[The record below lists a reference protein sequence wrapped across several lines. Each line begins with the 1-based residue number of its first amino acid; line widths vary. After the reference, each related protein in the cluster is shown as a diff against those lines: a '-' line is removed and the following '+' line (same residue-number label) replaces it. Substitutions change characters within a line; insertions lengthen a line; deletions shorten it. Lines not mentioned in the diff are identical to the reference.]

1 MKKRFFYILLLFII
15 SFGLF
20 GCNGLTTTFATTS
33 ESTIITT
40 QINNQI
46 HEIYLLAVGAEQTD
60 LTYAEWL
67 ESIKGD
73 QGLPGADGKEVLL
86 RVYDGMIQ
94 WQHVGE
100 STWNDLIALS
110 ELIGPEGVAGVDARD
125 IILQVASGNIQW
137 QYSGAETWT
146 NLISID
152 VLSGVSGADGSEVVF
167 QIGSGFIQW
176 KYVDEEVWN
185 DLIELSSLAGTDA
198 REIIFDVF
206 ENYIVFKYVGDTT
219 WTNLVSLDTISGE
232 PGKGIL
238 STGINESGE
247 LIVTYTDLTFDN
259 LGKILEI
266 YIVNFK
272 DINGYLIDSQVILQ
286 GMSAT
291 APSVPVIEGYDFI
304 SWSADFSVVTGNL
317 SVQATYLIETNT
329 VNFYDYEG
337 ALIKTETVD
346 YNQDATPPAVAE
358 RNYFVFTGWDNDY
371 SQVTG
376 DLDIHPIWQA
386 RTYSG
391 EEIFQLANPAT
402 VEIRIYGQWGDDIKL
417 GSGFFIS
424 EDGIVVTNHHVIEGG
439 YSATVVTFD
448 DQEYEVISVLGYNE
462 TLDLAILKIEAVT
475 PSLRISERVN
485 NTGATIFTLGSPLGL
500 AGSFSDGVIST
511 ASRKYG
517 GIDYIQITAPL
528 SHGNSG
534 GPLLNIYGEV
544 IGVNTATFV
553 DGQNLNLAV
562 NINQLASVD
571 TDTPTTLE
579 DMYQEY
585 WGYDYY
591 PWDNEIPESEPNNS
605 LVDADVIG
613 ENGLTI
619 NGELSDISDSDY
631 FKFELDASAL
641 VTLMLFADN
650 DNELLEIK
658 MTLQDNLGVE
668 IATATIEDF
677 DAYYA
682 LYIQE
687 DLELVA
693 TETYYAVIS
702 LVAGSELTSIT
713 YDLFYHAS

>member
-1 MKKRFFYILLLFII
+1 MKKRIFHILLVFMI
-15 SFGLF
+15 SLGLI
-20 GCNGLTTTFATTS
+20 GCNGLSTTNITTTIS
-33 ESTIITT
+33 STITT
-40 QINNQI
+40 QTNDQI
-46 HEIYLLAVGAEQTD
+46 HEIYLLALEAEQTD

-86 RVYDGMIQ
+86 RVYDNLIQ
-94 WQHVGE
+94 WQHVGD
-100 STWNDLIALS
+100 STWNDLIVLS
-110 ELIGPEGVAGVDARD
+110 ELIGPEGVAGVDARE
-125 IILQVASGNIQW
+125 ISLQVDSGNIQW

-146 NLISID
+146 NLISLDI
-152 VLSGVSGADGSEVVF
+152 LTGASGLDGSEVVF

-176 KYVDEEVWN
+176 KYADEETWN

-198 REIIFDVF
+198 REILLDVT
-206 ENYIVFKYVGDTT
+206 NDHIVYKYAGDES

-238 STGINESGE
+238 STEINESGE
-247 LIVTYTDLTFDN
+247 LIVTYTDSTFDN

-272 DINGYLIDSQVILQ
+272 DINGYLIDSQAVLH
-286 GMSAT
+286 GLAAT
-291 APSVPVIEGYDFI
+291 APDVPLIEGYDFV
-304 SWSADFSVVTGNL
+304 SWSADFSVITGNL
-317 SVQATYLIETNT
+317 SVQATYSVKSYTID
-329 VNFYDYEG
+329 FYDYEG
-337 ALIKTETVD
+337 TVVKTETVD
-346 YNQDATPPAVAE
+346 YNHDATPPSVSE
-358 RNYFVFTGWDNDY
+358 RAYYVFAGWDN
-371 SQVTG
+371 SFLKVTEN
-376 DLDIHPIWQA
+376 LAIHPIWLE
-386 RTYSG
+386 RTFSG

-402 VEIRIYGQWGDDIKL
+402 VEILIYGQWGDDIKL

-439 YSATVVTFD
+439 YSATVVTYD
-448 DQEYEVISVLGYNE
+448 GTEYEVTSVLGYDE
-462 TLDLAILKIEAVT
+462 SLDLAILKVDAIS
-475 PSLRISERVN
+475 PYLRITERVN

-500 AGSFSDGVIST
+500 TGSFSDGVIST
-511 ASRKYG
+511 ASRAYG

-562 NINQLASVD
+562 NINQLAEVD

-579 DMYQEY
+579 VMYQEY

-591 PWDNEIPESEPNNS
+591 PWDNETSETEPNNS

-619 NGELSDISDSDY
+619 NGELSDVSDDDY
-631 FKFELDASAL
+631 FKFQLDLSML
-641 VTLMLFADN
+641 VTLMVFADTYS
-650 DNELLEIK
+650 ELSEME
-658 MTLQDNLGVE
+658 MTLQDDLGTI
-668 IATATIEDF
+668 IATATIGDF
-677 DAYYA
+677 DAFYT
-682 LYIQE
+682 LHIQE
-687 DLELVA
+687 DLELVS
-693 TETYYAVIS
+693 TETYYVVIS
-702 LVAGSELTSIT
+702 LAEGSELTSVA
-713 YDLFYHAS
+713 YDLFYHAK